1 MTKFDFQLVKIGYTH
16 YNVSGMTLFRWFD
29 FTDKQFLIM
38 FSIVTTAI
46 VLIILFILSF
56 TIIHNSLRKYEK
68 RIKQESI
75 TTRIF
80 ILNVKENRVVYF
92 NRADLKDKKEMDL
105 SHFYSHFHENDSERV
120 KQWIYEI
127 CVGNPGVDEYLE
139 ADVLVNRGKATYFSL
154 LKLLKYD
161 REKGTLHL
169 ESHILKFIT
178 PMNYENNKKDALS
191 GVVKRSVMDGVISK
205 SKSLR
210 GFTFDIRF
218 FHIRQKALSNDKIE
232 RYMIMTLKNEVYP
245 FASDPKIPRQIVDET
260 GSEILLFD
268 VHMENRDQAMRLATS
283 LAHSLR
289 KSIGVNGYSESVSFA
304 IGIVENKQYYQDF
317 DSIVTKAQEAC
328 INAQQN
334 GNEIYL
340 YQKSS
345 GPMIKEL
352 DKYAEEI
359 HKLTKPNSMRYLF
372 RPIIDVQRHRVLGY
386 FEYVRAYNSPFNNF
400 SEMSKYA
407 AKVGQN
413 RELFATVARAV
424 IPKFVSERPNITSK
438 LFFSVSMLDI
448 DHMVDIL
455 PQVPQIKD
463 VRLVLVFEEQEV
475 NENSSQLELLNS
487 SLKKFHQMGYELA
500 LLLQDKNL
508 LLDPSV
514 YTNFDYFVA
523 GASMLS
529 EIKKNN
535 RIRLS
540 IHTLIE
546 QLLKFKKPI
555 IATDLEGWQAIELII
570 KSGVNYISS
579 EAVAASNDML
589 LPVDAK
595 KMDKL
600 VQMNKNFR

>member
-1 MTKFDFQLVKIGYTH
+1 MYYFK
-16 YNVSGMTLFRWFD
+16 WFD
-29 FTDKQFLIM
+29 FHDKEFLIM
-38 FSIVTTAI
+38 FILVVA
-46 VLIILFILSF
+46 VLLILIGVILSY
-56 TIIHNSLRKYEK
+56 SLIKNLLRNYEK
-68 RIKQESI
+68 KIKQENI

-80 ILNVKENRVVYF
+80 VIDPKNNSVIYF
-92 NRADLKDKKEMDL
+92 NRSDLRNKRKTDMAT
-105 SHFYSHFHENDSERV
+105 FYSFFHEKDSDKVR
-120 KQWIYEI
+120 KWILEI
-127 CVGNPGVDEYLE
+127 TRDSKMVEQYLE
-139 ADVLVNRGKATYFSL
+139 ADVLVNRGRATYFSL

-161 REKGTLHL
+161 RKVGVIHL

-178 PMNYENNKKDALS
+178 PMNYESSKKDALS
-191 GVVKRSVMDGVISK
+191 GVVKRSVMSGIITK

-210 GFTFDIRF
+210 GFTFSIRF

-245 FASDPKIPRQIVDET
+245 FASDSKTPRQIIDES

-268 VHMENRDQAMRLATS
+268 IHMESRDQAMRLANS
-283 LAHSLR
+283 IAHSLR
-289 KSIGVNGYSESVSFA
+289 KSIGVNGYSESVNFA

-334 GNEIYL
+334 NQEIYL
-340 YQKSS
+340 YQKSA
-345 GPMIKEL
+345 GPMMLEL
-352 DKYAEEI
+352 NRYADEVE
-359 HKLTKPNSMRYLF
+359 KLMKPNSMRYLF
-372 RPIIDVQRHRVLGY
+372 RPIIDVHRHRILGY
-386 FEYVRAYNSPFNNF
+386 FEYVRAYDSPFNNF

-413 RELFATVARAV
+413 RELFSVVARAV
-424 IPKFVSERPNITSK
+424 IPKFANERPSPTAR

-448 DHMVDIL
+448 DHMVEIL
-455 PQVPQIKD
+455 PQIPQIKD
-463 VRLVLVFEEQEV
+463 VKLVLVFDEQEV
-475 NENSSQLELLNS
+475 NENSSQLDLLNN
-487 SLKKFHQMGYELA
+487 SLMKFHAMGYDLA

-523 GASMLS
+523 GASMLN

-546 QLLKFKKPI
+546 QLLRYKKPI

-579 EAVAASNDML
+579 EVAAASNDML
-589 LPVDAK
+589 LPVDKK
-595 KMDKL
+595 KMEKL
-600 VQMNKNFR
+600 IAMDKNFR